1 MDERLENKQF
11 PPTSLALVGPIR
23 GDVLVNDIP
32 CEAKML
38 LYYVTYEKNLDI
50 KFLQRQA
57 HQQAVFQCRP
67 RVPPRYS
74 VVV

>member
-32 CEAKML
+32 CETKML
-38 LYYVTYEKNLDI
+38 LYYVTYEKT
-50 KFLQRQA
+50 
-57 HQQAVFQCRP
+57 
-67 RVPPRYS
+67 
-74 VVV
+74 